1 MMKNVN
7 PMRYQQQQD
16 KQNKEAVNVAAIVKV
31 TGFDPS
37 KMTVDVQPL
46 SKHLE
51 NGAYQSQPPVLGVPV
66 AYTKSGGFVF
76 RPWIKAGDIGLVVYV
91 DHDIDKAVSD
101 GKESEPNTE
110 RNHSASDAV
119 FIGGIVPGNAPVGGL
134 PDGAA
139 VIGTEDG
146 NTYIAIAPG
155 TITLVGNV
163 EIQGDVH
170 ATGNASVGGNET
182 VAGDTTSGGVSLANH
197 VHGGVASGS
206 ETTGK
211 PQ

>member
-1 MMKNVN
+1 MKNVN

-16 KQNKEAVNVAAIVKV
+16 KQTKAAVNVAAIVKV
-31 TGFDPS
+31 TGFDPA

-51 NGAYQSQPPVLGVPV
+51 NGTYQSQPPVLGVPV
-66 AYTKSGGFVF
+66 AATKSGGFVF
-76 RPWIKAGDIGLVVYV
+76 RPWIQAGDIGLVVYI
-91 DHDIDKAVSD
+91 DHDIDKAVAD

-110 RNHSASDAV
+110 RNHSTSDAV

-139 VIGTEDG
+139 VIATADG
-146 NTYIAIAPG
+146 GTYIAITPG

-170 ATGNASVGGNET
+170 ATGNASVDANAT
-182 VAGDTTSGGVSLANH
+182 VAGDTTASGISLANH
-197 VHGGVASGS
+197 VHGGVESGPGI
-206 ETTGK
+206 TGK